1 MYHMDRGGDRVL
13 LEQLYEDNYKIVYG
27 YLFSLSK
34 NEAVSEDLTS
44 STFLK
49 AFAKISTFKG
59 ECKISTWLCQIAKN
73 EYLQWLRKQK
83 HTEPIENCIDI
94 PDKQRVEDMVQDKS
108 MAITIHKLLHSLE
121 EPYQ

>member
-1 MYHMDRGGDRVL
+1 ML